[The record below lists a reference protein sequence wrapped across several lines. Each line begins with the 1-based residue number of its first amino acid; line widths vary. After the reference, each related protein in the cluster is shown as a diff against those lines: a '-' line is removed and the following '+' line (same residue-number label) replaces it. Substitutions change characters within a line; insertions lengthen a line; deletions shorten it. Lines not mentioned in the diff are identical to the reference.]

1 MKKYFYTDSMQE
13 ICKVHKEHQMKLKN
27 GLKLV
32 LLFPL

>member
-1 MKKYFYTDSMQE
+1 MQQKLNPDSMQE